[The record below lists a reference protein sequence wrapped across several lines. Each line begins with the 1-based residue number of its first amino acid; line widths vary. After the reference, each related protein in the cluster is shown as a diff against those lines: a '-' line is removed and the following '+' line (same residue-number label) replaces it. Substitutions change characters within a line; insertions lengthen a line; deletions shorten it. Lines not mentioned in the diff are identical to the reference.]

1 MMLTFWGIAAALMAA
16 ALWFVIPPLLVSRHG
31 AEQSRRDINMALYRD
46 KLAELEADKARGTLS
61 ADQFEQARAD
71 LERQLL
77 QDLLADQ
84 TSIAPVAKPRPRGLA
99 QTLAIAL
106 PMSAVAFYLGHGS
119 RDAPVEQAIAT
130 APAPAAGMAGGMPA
144 VAAMAKGMTG
154 GMPAAGGPA
163 MAGGEKK
170 AMPME
175 EAVNRL
181 KERLDKNPSDG
192 EGWLLL
198 GNSYRF
204 LGKTDEAKA
213 AFDKAAALGKQVPP
227 EGAGP
232 APATGAAPA
241 PDLTAQIAVLE
252 KDLAAKPDDAAGW
265 DKLGRLHQQRKD
277 YDAAVAAFE
286 HAVKLDDKNADWLAD
301 AADAQAA
308 KVKSLDGEPTK
319 LVERALDANP
329 KHVKALWLAASAARA
344 RGDKPAEIKYWTTLH
359 EQLEPGSAD
368 ERMVAASLAEAKGEK
383 PPASAPAPAAA
394 DSASVKG
401 SVSIDSGLAG
411 DVKGDETVF
420 IFARAVTGPPMPLAV
435 LRKQAR
441 DLPLEFTLDDTMAI
455 MPALKLSTARE
466 VVVGA
471 RISKTGN
478 ALPQPGDLEGLSGKI
493 SIGDSAPVR
502 IVIDHRT

>member
-1 MMLTFWGIAAALMAA
+1 MAA

-31 AEQSRRDINMALYRD
+31 VEQSRRDINMALYRD

-61 ADQFEQARAD
+61 VDQFDQARAD

-77 QDLLADQ
+77 QDLLSDQ
-84 TSIAPVAKPRPRGLA
+84 TSIAPVAKLRPRGLA

-119 RDAPVEQAIAT
+119 RDAPVEQAVAT
-130 APAPAAGMAGGMPA
+130 APAAAAATPA
-144 VAAMAKGMTG
+144 VAAMAKGMMG
-154 GMPAAGGPA
+154 GAPAIGGPA
-163 MAGGEKK
+163 MGAGDKK

-175 EAVNRL
+175 EAVARL
-181 KERLDKNPSDG
+181 KERLDKNPTDG

-204 LGKTDEAKA
+204 LGKSDEAKA
-213 AFDKAAALGKQVPP
+213 AFDKAAALGKEVPP
-227 EGAGP
+227 AKAGP

-241 PDLTAQIAVLE
+241 PDATAQIALLE

-277 YDAAVAAFE
+277 YDAAIAAFE

-308 KVKSLDGEPTK
+308 KAKSLEGEP
-319 LVERALDANP
+319 LQLIERALAANP

-344 RGDKPAEIKYWTTLH
+344 RGDKPAEIKSWTTLH
-359 EQLEPGSAD
+359 DELEPGSAD
-368 ERMVAASLAEAKGEK
+368 ERMVAANLAEAKGEK
-383 PPASAPAPAAA
+383 PPAAATPAT

-401 SVSIDSGLAG
+401 SVSVDSGLAG

-455 MPALKLSTARE
+455 MPALKLSSARE

-478 ALPQPGDLEGLSGKI
+478 AMPQPGDLEGLSGKV
-493 SIGDSAPVR
+493 SIGDGAPVR